1 MEQDCPGYRSG
12 NWLLNYDIPQQ
23 HTILQILPVQDAQ
36 TKISNQKN
44 QDLMPDQLIDTALP
58 PQQEVPNAM

>member
-1 MEQDCPGYRSG
+1 MTSY
-12 NWLLNYDIPQQ
+12 NNMKNNI
-23 HTILQILPVQDAQ
+23 TIFLPVQDAQ